1 MKHYHYGI
9 RKERE
14 VAQLFRGKGAGVKR
28 SPASRGSADLDVK
41 FRTGTKWRVQVKASR
56 YSEPAS
62 PSRRDPGRLKQSSA
76 KRGATAVVAK
86 VSGAWHQI
94 DISSDWTKAYA
105 PFKKKA
111 LGTSKD

>member
-14 VAQLFRGKGAGVKR
+14 VAQLLRGKGAGVKR

-41 FRTGTKWRVQVKASR
+41 FGTGTKWRVQVKASR

-62 PSRRDPGRLKQSSA
+62 PSRRDLGRLKQSSA

-86 VSGAWHQI
+86 VSRRGI
-94 DISSDWTKAYA
+94 K
-105 PFKKKA
+105 
-111 LGTSKD
+111 LTSARTVQRLTLPSRRGR